1 MPRGP
6 RPRRL
11 KRGPHNA
18 SFDVLARVGTDG
30 ATLRL
35 EDCRIMMNG
44 EKPDQASEQALIN
57 ALNPVID
64 FAKDLDLLDAVKAET
79 VLIKNDAVVV
89 RGQVKIPEMPI

>member
-1 MPRGP
+1 
-6 RPRRL
+6 
-11 KRGPHNA
+11 
-18 SFDVLARVGTDG
+18 
-30 ATLRL
+30 
-35 EDCRIMMNG
+35 MMNG